1 MSLFLYNFVI
11 FLSLPFMAIRIL
23 FKSLKDSDYKKNFL
37 NRFGIYKNSNN
48 LRDVVWFHAVS
59 LGEVISS
66 QNIVKTI
73 SRHNNV
79 VLSVTTPTGLREAK
93 KIFGLD
99 VEVVYAPWDFKW
111 FILNFFK
118 TYEPKSLILFETEI
132 WPNMISQAYNK
143 KISIILSNG
152 RMSESS
158 FNRYKKLKFL
168 SKSVFSK
175 ITHAFVQSEAHKER
189 FNLLGIN
196 DRRISIAGSVKFDIE
211 VNNNP
216 LRNSFEEKIFL
227 AASTHKKED
236 EVIINAYLKL
246 LEHFQ
251 DLKLII
257 APRHPERAE
266 SIQKL
271 LSDSNLDSS
280 LRKEIPQN
288 FIENK
293 VYVIKATGLLRD
305 LYSIATL
312 AFIGGSLFKEYGGHN
327 IIEPASEKC
336 PFIIGPFVKNFLDI
350 VNEFKHHDACYQILN
365 EKELLNA
372 SKTLLNDDEL
382 RDDMST
388 RAAEVCIKSQGS
400 FQKQCNTILKIIRGD
415 KIEISNSNY

>member
-118 TYEPKSLILFETEI
+118 TYKPKSLILFETEI
-132 WPNMISQAYNK
+132 WPNMISQASNK
-143 KISIILSNG
+143 KISVILSNG

-189 FNLLGIN
+189 FNLLGV
-196 DRRISIAGSVKFDIE
+196 DYSKISTVGSVKFDIE

-236 EVIINAYLKL
+236 EVIINSYLKL
-246 LEHFQ
+246 LEYYQ

-257 APRHPERAE
+257 VPRHPERAE

-271 LSDSNLDSS
+271 LSNCNLDSS
-280 LRKEIPQN
+280 LKKEIPQD
-288 FIENK
+288 FVENK
-293 VYVIKATGLLRD
+293 VYVIKATGLLKD

-336 PFIIGPFVKNFLDI
+336 PFIIGPFMKNFLDI
-350 VNEFKHHDACYQILN
+350 VNEFKHHDACFQILN

-388 RAAEVCIKSQGS
+388 RAAEVCIKGQGS

>member
-11 FLSLPFMAIRIL
+11 FLSLPFMVIRLL

-48 LRDVVWFHAVS
+48 ISDVVWFHAVS

-73 SRHNNV
+73 SKHNNV

-111 FILNFFK
+111 FVLNFFK

-132 WPNMISQAYNK
+132 WPNMISQASNK
-143 KISIILSNG
+143 KISVILSNG

-189 FNLLGIN
+189 FSLLGIN
-196 DRRISIAGSVKFDIE
+196 DARISIVGSVKFDIE

-216 LRNSFEEKIFL
+216 LRNNFEEKIFL

-246 LEHFQ
+246 LEHYQ

-257 APRHPERAE
+257 VPRHPERAE

-280 LRKEIPQN
+280 LRKEIPQDC
-288 FIENK
+288 IENK

-305 LYSIATL
+305 LYSIATF

-327 IIEPASEKC
+327 IIEPASQKC
-336 PFIIGPFVKNFLDI
+336 PFIIGPFMKNFLDI
-350 VNEFKHHDACYQILN
+350 VNEFKHHDACFQILN

-388 RAAEVCIKSQGS
+388 RAAEVCIKGQGS

>member
-23 FKSLKDSDYKKNFL
+23 FKSFKDSDYIKNFL
-37 NRFGIYKNSNN
+37 NRFGIYKNPNN
-48 LRDVVWFHAVS
+48 LRDTVWFHAVS

-99 VEVVYAPWDFKW
+99 VEVLYAPWDFKW
-111 FILNFFK
+111 FILNFIK
-118 TYEPKSLILFETEI
+118 TYKPKSLILFETEI
-132 WPNMISQAYNK
+132 WPNMISQASNK
-143 KISIILSNG
+143 KISVILSNG

-189 FNLLGIN
+189 FNLLGI
-196 DRRISIAGSVKFDIE
+196 DYAKISTVGSVKFDIE

-236 EVIINAYLKL
+236 EVIINSYLKL
-246 LEHFQ
+246 LEYYQ

-257 APRHPERAE
+257 VPRHPERAE

-271 LSDSNLDSS
+271 LSNCNLDSS
-280 LRKEIPQN
+280 LKKEIPQD
-288 FIENK
+288 FVENK
-293 VYVIKATGLLRD
+293 VYVIKATGLLKD

-350 VNEFKHHDACYQILN
+350 VNEFKHHDACFQILN

-382 RDDMST
+382 RDDIST
-388 RAAEVCIKSQGS
+388 RAAEVCIKGQGS

>member
-11 FLSLPFMAIRIL
+11 FLSLPFMVIRIL

-37 NRFGIYKNSNN
+37 NRFGIYKNSNS

-73 SRHNNV
+73 SRDNNV

-111 FILNFFK
+111 FVLNFFK

-132 WPNMISQAYNK
+132 WPNMISQASNK
-143 KISIILSNG
+143 KISVILSNG

-196 DRRISIAGSVKFDIE
+196 DARISIVGSIKFDIE

-216 LRNSFEEKIFL
+216 LRNNFEEKIFL

-246 LEHFQ
+246 LEHYQ

-257 APRHPERAE
+257 VPRHPERAE

-293 VYVIKATGLLRD
+293 VFVIKATGLLRD

-350 VNEFKHHDACYQILN
+350 VNEFKHHDACFQILN

-382 RDDMST
+382 RDDIST
-388 RAAEVCIKSQGS
+388 RAAEVCIKGQGS